1 MFIFVHLLGKIKN
14 ILPIFAGNKRIKNN
28 KLHKYKSM
36 NNFRFWSP
44 TEFVFG
50 KNTVAH
56 TAQLIKKYGGAK
68 VLIHY
73 GGQSAVKSGLLA
85 DVENNLQ
92 NEFIEYVKLGG
103 VQPNPVDTLVYEGIE
118 LCRKENVNFILA
130 VGGGSVID
138 SAKAIA
144 SGVSY
149 AGDFWNFF
157 DHTVT
162 INRALPVA
170 TVLTIP
176 AAGSEGSD
184 SMVIT
189 KTKGGLKRG
198 SGSPLIRPVF
208 SIMDPVLTFTLPAN
222 QTAYGIADMMAHVM
236 ERYFTQ
242 TKGVEV
248 TDRLCEAVLLSVIKE
263 GPAVIKEPENYEAR
277 ANIMWAGTVAHNGM
291 CGVGREEDWAT
302 HGLEHELSALYGV
315 AHGAGLAVMFPAW
328 MQYVY
333 TSGID
338 RFVQFATRVWGISP
352 TGDKKETALKGI
364 QALKN
369 FFSSIG
375 LPVNFE
381 QLGAQ
386 KADIDKLIDT
396 LKINSGGSLGSFRKL
411 DMADARAIYEIAAKA

>member
-1 MFIFVHLLGKIKN
+1 
-14 ILPIFAGNKRIKNN
+14 
-28 KLHKYKSM
+28 M

-50 KNTVAH
+50 KNTVNK
-56 TAQLIKKYGGAK
+56 TAQLIKKYGGTK
-68 VLIHY
+68 VLVHY

-85 DVENNLQ
+85 EIENNLQ
-92 NEFIEYVKLGG
+92 NEFVDYVKLGG
-103 VQPNPVDTLVYEGIE
+103 VQPNPVDVLVYEGIK
-118 LCRKENVNFILA
+118 LCRAENVNFILA

-144 SGVSY
+144 AGVPY

-157 DHTVT
+157 DGTVS
-162 INRALPVA
+162 INQALPVA
-170 TVLTIP
+170 TILTIP
-176 AAGSEGSD
+176 AAGSEGSPNT
-184 SMVIT
+184 VIT
-189 KTKGGLKRG
+189 KTNGMLKRG
-198 SGSPLIRPVF
+198 MGSPFLRPVF

-236 ERYFTQ
+236 ERYFTH
-242 TKGVEV
+242 TTGVEV
-248 TDRLCEAVLLSVIKE
+248 TDRLCEAVLLAVIKE
-263 GPAVIKEPENYEAR
+263 ARIVMKEPENYDAR
-277 ANIMWAGTVAHNGM
+277 ANIMWAGTMAHNGI

-333 TSGID
+333 TAGID
-338 RFVQFATRVWGISP
+338 RFVQFATRVWGIEN
-352 TGDKKETALKGI
+352 TGDKKEVAIKGI
-364 QALKN
+364 MALKN

-381 QLGAQ
+381 ELGA
-386 KADIDKLIDT
+386 KASDIDKLIDT
-396 LKINSGGSLGSFRKL
+396 LKINSVGILGNFVKL
-411 DMADARAIYEIAAKA
+411 DMDDCRRIYEIAASKD

>member
-1 MFIFVHLLGKIKN
+1 
-14 ILPIFAGNKRIKNN
+14 
-28 KLHKYKSM
+28 
-36 NNFRFWSP
+36 
-44 TEFVFG
+44 
-50 KNTVAH
+50 
-56 TAQLIKKYGGAK
+56 
-68 VLIHY
+68 
-73 GGQSAVKSGLLA
+73 VKSGLLA
-85 DVENNLQ
+85 DVENSLQ

-103 VQPNPVDTLVYEGIE
+103 VQPNPIDTLVYEGID

-144 SGVSY
+144 VGVPY
-149 AGDFWNFF
+149 VGDFWNFF
-157 DHTVT
+157 DGLVT
-162 INRALPVA
+162 INKALPLA

-242 TKGVEV
+242 TRAVEV
-248 TDRLCEAVLLSVIKE
+248 TDRFCEAVLL
-263 GPAVIKEPENYEAR
+263 AVIKEAPIVIQAPDNYDAR
-277 ANIMWAGTVAHNGM
+277 ANIMWAGTVAHNGI

-338 RFVQFATRVWGISP
+338 RFVQFATRVWGIEY

-364 QALKN
+364 KALKD

-375 LPVNFE
+375 LPVNFK
-381 QLGAQ
+381 QLGA
-386 KADIDKLIDT
+386 KASDIDQLIET
-396 LKINSGGSLGSFRKL
+396 LKINSGGELGAFRRLNMK
-411 DMADARAIYEIAAKA
+411 DARAIYEMAANECF

>member
-1 MFIFVHLLGKIKN
+1 
-14 ILPIFAGNKRIKNN
+14 
-28 KLHKYKSM
+28 M

-50 KNTVAH
+50 KNTVKNVA
-56 TAQLIKKYGGAK
+56 ALVKKYGGTK

-73 GGQSAVKSGLLA
+73 GGQSAIKSGLLA
-85 DVENNLQ
+85 GVEHHLQ
-92 NEFIEYVKLGG
+92 NECIEYVKLGG
-103 VQPNPVDTLVYEGIE
+103 VQPNPVDTSVYEGIE

-130 VGGGSVID
+130 IGGGSVID

-144 SGVSY
+144 AGVPY

-157 DHTVT
+157 EGTVT
-162 INRALPVA
+162 VNRAIPLG
-170 TVLTIP
+170 TILTIP
-176 AAGSEGSD
+176 AAGSEGSPN
-184 SMVIT
+184 MVIT
-189 KTKGGLKRG
+189 KTEGMLKRG
-198 SGSPLIRPVF
+198 ARGNQVLRPLF
-208 SIMDPVLTFTLPAN
+208 AIMDPELTYTLPAA

-242 TKGVEV
+242 TPEVE
-248 TDRLCEAVLLSVIKE
+248 TSDRLCEAILL
-263 GPAVIKEPENYEAR
+263 AVIHEAPLVIREPRNYNAR
-277 ANIMWAGTVAHNGM
+277 ANIMWAGTLAHNGV

-302 HGLEHELSALYGV
+302 HGLEHELSALYDV

-338 RFVQFATRVWGISP
+338 RFVQFAVRVWGIEN

-364 QALKN
+364 QALKD

-381 QLGAQ
+381 QLGA
-386 KADIDKLIDT
+386 KKEDIDRLVHT
-396 LKINSGGSLGSFRKL
+396 LHINSGETLGNFRRL
-411 DMADARAIYEIAAKA
+411 DMADARAIYEKAI